1 MKDDKPFSL
10 IVSASAEMSL
20 YSPTVDKFERKKT
33 NCALVSIVRSMRGW
47 KPLCFC
53 MRYKANVWTCCTSSE
68 NQKWKFTWDGMWN

>member
-10 IVSASAEMSL
+10 IVSASADMSL

-33 NCALVSIVRSMRGW
+33 NCALVSIVRSMRGG

-53 MRYKANVWTCCTSSE
+53 MRYKANV
-68 NQKWKFTWDGMWN
+68 